1 MPKLGYTIAAVVM
14 VLASVAVAATPDTK
28 PGPAPECK
36 PIEDSLADLAS
47 LLPVAPKMIKVAD
60 AFGINVIVADM
71 KEQLGDE
78 VHRAEGDAARW
89 RILEREGLSRLDG
102 FNFSEDVIEKLTAVR
117 RAAMN

>member
-1 MPKLGYTIAAVVM
+1 MLNLITILENLKAQPRR
-14 VLASVAVAATPDTK
+14 LTD
-28 PGPAPECK
+28 E
-36 PIEDSLADLAS
+36 ENLYL
-47 LLPVAPKMIKVAD
+47 
-60 AFGINVIVADM
+60 
-71 KEQLGDE
+71 EQLGDE